1 MNKSILLFLVFF
13 SLIFLSGCSGGG
25 SMGGIFGGGN
35 TPVGPRGDDNIG
47 DGLEVRVSSL
57 DTRNLLQTQSIFF
70 TLTLRNKNF
79 DPIELNQQ
87 NIRVRTIPADSSIQY
102 STIFSPDSIES
113 FYDGLFQ
120 GRGSLFISDSVPYSR
135 EFSLTVDDVHTTNR
149 APFLSQDISLFFDIN
164 YEENFE
170 YSSNLLIN
178 FDRNSIRNSLLKKK
192 GPFTLSNFEIR
203 TTNRGTIM
211 QYVIQG
217 QVSQDS
223 QITFNNIQTQF
234 GQFNLQCSYARESGQ
249 FVDEYQITNSLTAQD
264 SRLNVICDIPQ
275 SVYEQYREDGDTN
288 FVFETVM
295 DYEHS
300 FTIQRTFRMPRY
312 FE

>member
-1 MNKSILLFLVFF
+1 MKKIILILLFLI
-13 SLIFLSGCSGGG
+13 LTTIITGCTGGA
-25 SMGGIFGGGN
+25 GGIFGGGN
-35 TPVGPRGDDNIG
+35 TPIGPRGDDNIG
-47 DGLEVRVSSL
+47 DGLEVRIGSI

-70 TLTLRNKNF
+70 TINLRNRNF
-79 DPIELNQQ
+79 EPIEIGPN
-87 NIRVRTIPADSSIQY
+87 NIRIRTIPADSSIQY
-102 STIFSPDSIES
+102 STIFSPDSIDS

-120 GRGSLFISDSVPYSR
+120 GRGSLFISQNMPFSR
-135 EFSLTVDDVHTTNR
+135 EFSLTIDDVHTTNR
-149 APFLSQDISLFFDIN
+149 APFLSQDISLFIDID

-178 FDRNSIRNSLLKKK
+178 FDRNSIRNSILERK

-217 QVSQDS
+217 QVGQDS
-223 QITFNNIQTQF
+223 QVTFNNIQTRF
-234 GQFNLQCSYARESGQ
+234 GQFNLDCSYARESGQ
-249 FVDEYQITNSLTAQD
+249 FVDEFVRTNSLTARD
-264 SRLNVICDIPQ
+264 SRLNVICEIPRNI
-275 SVYEQYREDGDTN
+275 YEQYREDGDTN
-288 FVFETVM
+288 FVFETSM
-295 DYEHS
+295 DYQHS